1 MRFRQLHRSKA
12 AFPVWFK
19 ALPLCYKD
27 PRFSY
32 TLPAWLP
39 CLHDTRRICIFREP
53 GLTAES
59 IVTEC
64 RTMPYLANLEMNVA
78 GTMLDFHLGHGV
90 DFIIATDNGSRDATR
105 SILKR

>member
-1 MRFRQLHRSKA
+1 M
-12 AFPVWFK
+12 
-19 ALPLCYKD
+19 CYKD

-39 CLHDTRRICIFREP
+39 YLHDTRMICIFREP

-78 GTMLDFHLGHGV
+78 RHPQPREQPILNTA
-90 DFIIATDNGSRDATR
+90 ATIPPECSNHETR
-105 SILKR
+105 PHPAQP